1 MDLWDEEE
9 TTDII
14 AKKLTSCWDDEIGD
28 GVPDS
33 WDAEE
38 PKPAKPQPV
47 APATEKV
54 PLAERIKLK
63 EEKRRKEKEEKL
75 KRQEEERA
83 AQALTELQ
91 RQRLAEEAELGLL
104 QDTFG
109 QVPEQQN
116 VKDGIFF
123 STQRTKED
131 FNQLN
136 DILREKVASIEKSP
150 HYSAFAERLIR
161 DLIVE
166 IDVDTLRTLNTAISA
181 LLTEK
186 QKLVKG
192 KVKKKSKGKLLV
204 ERENDYN
211 VEEDAVEPDEFD
223 DFM

>member
-1 MDLWDEEE
+1 
-9 TTDII
+9 
-14 AKKLTSCWDDEIGD
+14 
-28 GVPDS
+28 DS

-109 QVPEQQN
+109 KVPLFVSSFLLQGQVPEQQN

-136 DILREKVASIEKSP
+136 DILREKVTSIEKSP

-192 KVKKKSKGKLLV
+192 KVKKKAKGKLLV